1 MKLVLDTDVL
11 VAALRSPTGAS
22 AELIRLARNGAFKP
36 VISVALVL
44 EYEAICTLPE
54 HLLASGLMRVE
65 ALSIIDMLID
75 KGEWTRINYLYKPL
89 TRDPGDEM
97 VIEAALNS
105 GADAMVTF
113 NIKDYGTAPATFNLG
128 CWLPSEALR
137 RVRHG

>member
-22 AELIRLARNGAFKP
+22 AELLRLARRGAFRP
-36 VISVALVL
+36 VVSVALVL
-44 EYEAICTLPE
+44 EYEAVCTLPE
-54 HLLASGLMRVE
+54 HLMASTLTAVE

-75 KGEWTRINYLYKPL
+75 KGEWTRVHYLYKPL

-97 VIEAALNS
+97 VIEAALNA
-105 GADAMVTF
+105 GADAIATF
-113 NIKDYGTAPATFNLG
+113 NIKDYGTAPETFNLG